1 MSPLASAKSV
11 DNAAVDK
18 AIASLKTYDYG
29 TDRNTLKPID
39 EAVIA
44 SYGNTSARKEL
55 EGKLVAV
62 LGENVSRDAKD
73 YCCRILRV
81 IGSAD
86 CVPTLASLLSDKE
99 LSHSV
104 RYALQSIP
112 DPAAGKALREA
123 LPKSSGALKVG
134 IIGSLGARRDV
145 EAVAA
150 MAECLT
156 DTDKAIVKAAA
167 HALGAI
173 GTVEASKA
181 LTDFAPKVGEQQG
194 GHRRPPRM
202 RRAVGERRQ
211 KVGGLRHLQIAERRR
226 AAQARPP
233 RRQARHVS
241 GAKGRLMAMTPTPIQ
256 QQPLPRR
263 GCALQPRVAAVRG
276 YPGKRQRP
284 DASTPKGLRPM
295 ATGATPMGLNSL
307 PHFPNPG

>member
-1 MSPLASAKSV
+1 MRYQTMLSLALVTMIMLASAPASAKSV

-18 AIASLKTYDYG
+18 AIAALKTYDYG

-86 CVPTLASLLSDKE
+86 CVPTLASLLSDKD
-99 LSHSV
+99 LSHPA

-123 LPKSSGALKVG
+123 LPKSSGALKIGV
-134 IIGSLGARRDV
+134 IGSLGARRDV

-150 MAECLT
+150 MAECLN
-156 DTDKAIVKAAA
+156 DTDEAVAQAAA
-167 HALGAI
+167 HALAAI
-173 GTVEASKA
+173 GSLDAAKALGDFASKA
-181 LTDFAPKVGEQQG
+181 GEHVKPAVIDSRLECAEQLLKDGKKSEAFDIYKSLSGDEQPKHVRLAAKQG
-194 GHRRPPRM
+194 MLAAR
-202 RRAVGERRQ
+202 
-211 KVGGLRHLQIAERRR
+211 KGG
-226 AAQARPP
+226 
-233 RRQARHVS
+233 
-241 GAKGRLMAMTPTPIQ
+241 
-256 QQPLPRR
+256 
-263 GCALQPRVAAVRG
+263 
-276 YPGKRQRP
+276 
-284 DASTPKGLRPM
+284 
-295 ATGATPMGLNSL
+295 
-307 PHFPNPG
+307 